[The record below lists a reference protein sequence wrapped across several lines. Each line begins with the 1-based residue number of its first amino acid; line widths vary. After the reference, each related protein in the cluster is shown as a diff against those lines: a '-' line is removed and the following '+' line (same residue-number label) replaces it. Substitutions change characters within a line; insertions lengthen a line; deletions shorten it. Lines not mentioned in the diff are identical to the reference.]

1 MMERKKRNVEEIQEQ
16 HAGSRQICS
25 LCSRTWYGSLVGPCP
40 EREGRK
46 VCMYCCRMCGHSYL
60 SRLGGW
66 ACRLK
71 DQEREKVL
79 AAKKAGKRIP
89 DGQERP
95 RSDDEGGLT
104 A

>member
-1 MMERKKRNVEEIQEQ
+1 MMERRKRNGEEIQEQ
-16 HAGSRQICS
+16 QAGSRQICS
-25 LCSRTWYGSLVGPCP
+25 LCSRKWYSSLIGPCP

-71 DQEREKVL
+71 DQERGKAL
-79 AAKKAGKRIP
+79 AAKKAGKQIQA
-89 DGQERP
+89 GKEP
-95 RSDDEGGLT
+95 RSSDKGGLT